1 MTRIDEVMQAA
12 REGQSPGEP
21 LIASSCSTAFGNAVV
36 ETVGA
41 SVPRRGKGEGIVFT
55 MKVQVNR
62 ERVGER
68 FSQERVDEMT
78 KQVHQELS
86 LRLAEL
92 VGGRRKS

>member
-12 REGQSPGEP
+12 REGQSPAEP
-21 LIASSCSTAFGNAVV
+21 LIASSCSTAFGNTVV

-41 SVPRRGKGEGIVFT
+41 SVPRRGKGEGLVFT

-62 ERVGER
+62 DRVGER
-68 FSQERVDEMT
+68 YGQDKIDETT
-78 KQVHQELS
+78 KYIHEQLS